1 MREFSASLFFFRQ
14 ENGILRGR
22 ILSKEKVTQ
31 LFQERISKLH
41 DFLANHE
48 LDAVLITS
56 PKHVYYLTG
65 FFTDPHERFM
75 GLIIPAQGEP
85 SLIVPALDREA
96 AAAASFVQTILTHTD
111 TDNPYEILKQALPA
125 GLSKLGIEKSHMT
138 VERFE
143 AMGQVVG
150 AQSYTDV
157 EEPLREMRL
166 IKSADEVARLKK
178 AVQLIED
185 TLGETLKTF
194 KVGQTEMEIVAELEF
209 QMKRLGADGPS
220 FSTMVLAG
228 EKSAL
233 PHGTP
238 GSRQV
243 QEGDLL
249 LFDIGVAAD
258 GYVSDITRTFAVGK
272 VSEQLREIYE
282 TVLAA
287 NEAAI
292 AEVRPGVTFAHLDKT
307 ARDLIAARGYGEYFM
322 HRLGHGLGMDVHE
335 YPSVHGQNQE
345 TLRPGMVFTIEPGVY
360 VPGVGGVRIEDDVL
374 VTESGV
380 EVLSKFPKQLTVIG

>member
-1 MREFSASLFFFRQ
+1 M
-14 ENGILRGR
+14 
-22 ILSKEKVTQ
+22 SKAKVTQ
-31 LFQERISKLH
+31 VYLERISKLH
-41 DFLANHE
+41 DFLTKQE
-48 LDAVLITS
+48 LDAVVITS

-96 AAAASFVQTILTHTD
+96 AAAASTVQTIHTHTD
-111 TDNPYEILKQALPA
+111 IENPYELLKQVLPA
-125 GLSKLGIEKSHMT
+125 NLKKLGIEKSHMT
-138 VERFE
+138 VERYE
-143 AMGQVVG
+143 ALGQVIC
-150 AQSYTDV
+150 AESYADV

-166 IKSADEVARLKK
+166 IKSADEVARLQK

-194 KVGQTEMEIVAELEF
+194 KIGQTEMEIVAELEY

-233 PHGTP
+233 PHGTS
-238 GSRQV
+238 GSRKV

-258 GYVSDITRTFAVGK
+258 GYVSDITRTFAVGQI
-272 VSEQLREIYE
+272 SEQLRDIYE

-292 AEVRPGVTFAHLDKT
+292 AEVRPGVTFAHLDQT
-307 ARDLIAARGYGEYFM
+307 ARDVIAAKGYGDYFI

-360 VPGVGGVRIEDDVL
+360 LPGAGGVRIEDDVL
-374 VTESGV
+374 VTETGV
-380 EVLSKFPKQLTVIG
+380 EVLSKFPKKLTVIG

>member
-1 MREFSASLFFFRQ
+1 MT
-14 ENGILRGR
+14 
-22 ILSKEKVTQ
+22 K
-31 LFQERISKLH
+31 LFQERIQKLH
-41 DFLANHE
+41 AFLTKQE

-65 FFTDPHERFM
+65 FFTDPHERFL
-75 GLIIPAQGEP
+75 GLIIPASGEP

-96 AAAASFVQTILTHTD
+96 AADASSVQNIFTHTD
-111 TDNPYEILKQALPA
+111 VQNPYEVLKKTLPT
-125 GLSKLGIEKSHMT
+125 GLEKLGIEKSHMT

-143 AMGQVVG
+143 SLGEVIG
-150 AQSYTDV
+150 ATRYVDV

-166 IKSADEVARLKK
+166 IKSADEVTRMKRAIQLVEDSLREALKK
-178 AVQLIED
+178 VKP
-185 TLGETLKTF
+185 G
-194 KVGQTEMEIVAELEF
+194 VTEMEIVAELEF
-209 QMKRLGADGPS
+209 QMKRLGAEGPS

-233 PHGTP
+233 PHGNP

-243 QEGDLL
+243 QEGELL
-249 LFDIGVAAD
+249 LFDIGVEAD
-258 GYVSDITRTFAVGK
+258 GYVSDITRTFAVGEIN
-272 VSEQLREIYE
+272 EQLREIYE

-292 AEVRPGVTFAHLDKT
+292 AEIRPGVTFAHLDQT
-307 ARDLIAARGYGEYFM
+307 ARDVIAAKGYGEYFM

-345 TLRPGMVFTIEPGVY
+345 VLRAGMVFTIEPGIY
-360 VPGVGGVRIEDDVL
+360 LPGVGGVRIEDDVL
-374 VTESGV
+374 VTETGV
-380 EVLSKFPKQLTVIG
+380 EVLTQYPKQLTVIG